1 MRLDDKISGLSW
13 SLGQGFGESRNVA
26 DLNWGTEEQ
35 RQNILGNI
43 NHFRDQ
49 KAENKFV
56 SNSRNKE
63 TR

>member
-1 MRLDDKISGLSW
+1 M
-13 SLGQGFGESRNVA
+13 GFCQEFWGTRNVA

-35 RQNILGNI
+35 RLNI
-43 NHFRDQ
+43 NHFRGQ

-56 SNSRNKE
+56 SNSRNKG